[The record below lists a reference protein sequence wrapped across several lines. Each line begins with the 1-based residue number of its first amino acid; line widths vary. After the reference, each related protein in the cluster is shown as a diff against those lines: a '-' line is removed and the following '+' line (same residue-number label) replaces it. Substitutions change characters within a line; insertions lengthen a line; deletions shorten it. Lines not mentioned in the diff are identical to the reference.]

1 MDIPSIRRDI
11 SRKTLRAVQIA
22 GDDLKG
28 IMDECMDVY
37 YGEYSPRLY
46 NRTNIFR
53 DSPEKGAAVSVG
65 LGAKIDLSYIDRGG
79 HYFHPGSSWNDGI
92 VFETSMAGLH
102 GMAKYGTDVWVL
114 TLSRFDAQA
123 RPILIRALAAAGL

>member
-65 LGAKIDLSYIDRGG
+65 LGAT
-79 HYFHPGSSWNDGI
+79 GSTI
-92 VFETSMAGLH
+92 VLTPFPFA
-102 GMAKYGTDVWVL
+102 YGTL
-114 TLSRFDAQA
+114 CLGANTILS
-123 RPILIRALAAAGL
+123 PITAFFSKGEHITIPAGSDFRIKLLEEVMIN